1 MIKNILFD
9 LGGVIMDIRR
19 DNCVEAFKKLG
30 MADPGQFLGDYAQ
43 KGPFQGVEDGSVSA
57 SQFRDEIRKLIPARL
72 SDEEIDDAF
81 SQFLIGIPTHRLGE
95 LERLHESYRL
105 LMLSNT
111 NPIMWNGKIDSEFR
125 KAGHDVGHYF
135 DGIALSYEAKAMKPD
150 LRIFRYAIEKLKMD
164 PNETIF
170 LDDSQT
176 NLDAAARLGFK
187 TLLIPPEKE
196 FYQLLKDVNIQ

>member
-1 MIKNILFD
+1 
-9 LGGVIMDIRR
+9 MDIRR

-81 SQFLIGIPTHRLGE
+81 SQFLIGIPTHRLDE
-95 LERLHESYRL
+95 LERLHESYCL

-125 KAGHDVGHYF
+125 KAGHDVVHYF

-150 LRIFRYAIEKLKMD
+150 LQIFRYAIEKLKMG

-187 TLLIPPEKE
+187 TLLVPPGKE
-196 FYQLLKDVNIQ
+196 FYQLLKEVNIQ